1 MYLVIVL
8 ILVPT
13 YEKVQ
18 HAYTTAREFSQD
30 MAIEVKSICENT
42 TYMDSH
48 VHVLVATPDRVQHLV
63 DKGNVDLSKCKIVVV
78 DDADNLQL
86 LSCT

>member
-30 MAIEVKSICENT
+30 MAIEVKA
-42 TYMDSH
+42 D
-48 VHVLVATPDRVQHLV
+48 
-63 DKGNVDLSKCKIVVV
+63 SKCARKLIETRK
-78 DDADNLQL
+78 L
-86 LSCT
+86 LENIF